1 MENTV
6 LKGKDLF
13 AFSNSSIVIEIK
25 STCNHALPS
34 ANYENRFAWI
44 CSNIFTITDLTGYNA
59 TDLQST
65 LAIEH

>member
-25 STCNHALPS
+25 STCNHTLSS

-44 CSNIFTITDLTGYNA
+44 YSNIFTITDLTSYSAN
-59 TDLQST
+59 DLQST